1 MNLKSPVIYALFAE
15 VSLKL
20 FLLAVLFPFFPVAQ
34 TNPIELGDV
43 QWLRSFEEAQMKS
56 KKEGKPI
63 LILFQE
69 IPGCQTCK
77 SYGSEVLTH
86 PLLVEAIET
95 NFIPLAI
102 HNNKSGQDAEVLK
115 RYNEPAWNNPV
126 VRVVDSNGADLVS
139 RLSGNY
145 SAAGLS
151 AMMTTVLIKQKGKA
165 PMYLQLLT
173 DELTAQQK
181 GTAKATY
188 SMYCFWTGE
197 ALFGKLNGVVKTTA
211 GYQGGKE
218 VVTVEYDPGLIS
230 KAALDKIAQNQ
241 KCTVSAD
248 GNFRPDATPKY
259 YLSNSIY
266 NVIPM
271 TELQKC
277 RVNSAIAEGQD
288 PTVFLSERQIAF
300 LKTSSRNCVTLSL
313 KDCW

>member
-1 MNLKSPVIYALFAE
+1 MKFQIMKLVILT
-15 VSLKL
+15 V
-20 FLLAVLFPFFPVAQ
+20 LLPFYLAAQ
-34 TNPIELGDV
+34 NNPIELGDV
-43 QWLRSFEEAQMKS
+43 HWLRSFDEAQVKS

-69 IPGCQTCK
+69 IPGCQTCRN
-77 SYGSEVLTH
+77 YGSEVLTH

-102 HNNKSGQDAEVLK
+102 HNNKGGEDAAVLK
-115 RYNEPAWNNPV
+115 KYNEPAWNNPV

-151 AMMTTVLIKQKGKA
+151 AILTTVLIKQKGKA

-173 DELTAQQK
+173 DELTAHQK

-218 VVTVEYDPGLIS
+218 VVTVEYDPALIS
-230 KAALDKIAQNQ
+230 KSALDKIAQNQ
-241 KCTVSAD
+241 KCSVSTD
-248 GNFRPDATPKY
+248 GNFRPDSTPKY
-259 YLSNSIY
+259 YLSNSKY

-288 PTVFLSERQIAF
+288 PTIFISQRQLTF
-300 LKTSSRNCVTLSL
+300 LKTSTNNLVNVPLIEAW
-313 KDCW
+313 KKM